1 MATAT
6 ETAKPV
12 ERRMSHSQEGPA
24 ADLAV
29 IAAGSAAS
37 AGPLRGALGAQAN
50 VSDVDHEKVIE
61 GRASDD
67 MEFSCDEEL
76 HNCTKREMSELYKMI
91 KDVSEEVEELRQQN
105 RRLRC
110 QIKFLHI
117 KLMNSGI
124 SLSSGSFS
132 SGDSERPPQATKA
145 DASPKATRAAPAEE
159 ESEGP
164 EAKAEGPEAKAQPQV
179 VGDGELQEA
188 SVEARAGLLCGVP
201 DGRVS
206 LESEQGIGS
215 AASTEESI
223 GSDVVL
229 VPDITPLNVVPL
241 VES

>member
-145 DASPKATRAAPAEE
+145 DASPKAEE
-159 ESEGP
+159 P